1 MSGDSSMSDFVT
13 ALTGT
18 NGLTGEALWGTVS
31 SLIPVIVG
39 VATFALGFYLVR
51 KLVKGMSKGKF
62 KV

>member
-18 NGLTGEALWGTVS
+18 NGLTGDQLWGTVS

-39 VATFALGFYLVR
+39 VATFALGFFLVR
-51 KLVKGMSKGKF
+51 KLIKGMSKGKLRM
-62 KV
+62 